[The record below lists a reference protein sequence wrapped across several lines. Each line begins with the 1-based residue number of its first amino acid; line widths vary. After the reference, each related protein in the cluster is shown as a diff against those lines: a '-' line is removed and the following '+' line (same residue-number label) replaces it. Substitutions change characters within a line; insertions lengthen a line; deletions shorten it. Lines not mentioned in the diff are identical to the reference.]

1 MHGNF
6 RATTSLIVQGYNN
19 IEYRLCDWCMCLYF
33 TPANYE
39 HIKLL
44 CLSRKDSGKDK
55 IPPTIATG
63 ILLGDNRLNCSPRSS
78 SVFRGLSSGKKLK
91 MHKTTNAC
99 RRNQKVFAEL
109 YLSLRLHVRSRVKRL
124 IHDNLYRLP
133 VASVFRQSRNNC
145 YV

>member
-55 IPPTIATG
+55 IPWAINVRFATFRSTQKW
-63 ILLGDNRLNCSPRSS
+63 LNR
-78 SVFRGLSSGKKLK
+78 
-91 MHKTTNAC
+91 A
-99 RRNQKVFAEL
+99 
-109 YLSLRLHVRSRVKRL
+109 
-124 IHDNLYRLP
+124 I
-133 VASVFRQSRNNC
+133 
-145 YV
+145 